1 MFKNVDRFRSDESG
15 AITADYVVLAG
26 AVIALAL
33 SAVNAVRLGTFDGML
48 DIVAAVESS
57 ADGGCVQTTDAGG
70 TDLSACD

>member
-1 MFKNVDRFRSDESG
+1 MFKKMARFRADETG

-26 AVIALAL
+26 AIIALVL
-33 SAVNAVRLGTFDGML
+33 SAMNAIRMGTFDGML

-57 ADGGCVQTTDAGG
+57 SDGCVKTTDGGG